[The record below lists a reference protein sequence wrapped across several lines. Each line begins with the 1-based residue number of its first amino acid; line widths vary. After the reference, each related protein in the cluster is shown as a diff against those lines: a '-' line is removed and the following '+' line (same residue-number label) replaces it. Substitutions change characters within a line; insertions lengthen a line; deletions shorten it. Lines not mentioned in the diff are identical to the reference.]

1 MTWATDRLDEILRP
15 EASRPPVVETLK
27 LGLID
32 DWGPGWVRKTWEPR
46 PEVLNG
52 DGSLFGGYL
61 AALAD
66 QVLAFAAMTVAADD
80 VHFRT
85 VNLHMQFV
93 KVGRAHPLEIE
104 ARVTAATRQLI
115 TVEADFR
122 RPDGEL
128 IARASGQ
135 QVTTP
140 KVAAFANL
148 GEAPAGG

>member
-1 MTWATDRLDEILRP
+1 MTWATDRLDEIRRP
-15 EASRPPVVETLK
+15 DASRPPVVETLK

-32 DWGPGWVRKTWEPR
+32 DWGPGWVRKTWAPR

-140 KVAAFANL
+140 KATGAAHQPA
-148 GEAPAGG
+148 EA